1 MRLIVDARPFAG
13 PLPGGVGRVSLELT
27 DALAADNPEMEIV
40 CATTGSRQPQL
51 PTRLADRKNVKH
63 VHLKI
68 PNKIWSALSICE
80 VASLFA
86 STEKRCGK
94 ADAFFM
100 PNLGFVGRLPKNVP
114 TVLLLHDL
122 SFLIEPAW
130 FKCKQRWWHKAVK
143 AKELIRGVSKL
154 LAVSETT
161 KRDAMRLLGI
171 AEERINV
178 IPIGS
183 TISLVADSKL
193 TATPPRYCLALG
205 LGDARK
211 NTATAIEAVG
221 LLRKE
226 EGFGDFGLVLIGCEK
241 KENVISS
248 LSRNLPIGRSLGS
261 ARDDNFSWIR
271 TISHPTDSELSSLYA
286 DAAAFLYPSWYEG
299 YGLPLHEAASFG
311 VPCIASTSGALPETA
326 PTGTIFANPA
336 KPQQWVEAIKLAI
349 FIPRTPQAP
358 NPDAWRQAAAVLG
371 KSFR

>member
-1 MRLIVDARPFAG
+1 MRLIVDARPFVG
-13 PLPGGVGRVSLELT
+13 PHPGGVSRVSLELV
-27 DALAADNPEMEIV
+27 DALAADNPGMEIV

-68 PNKIWSALSICE
+68 PNKIWSALSI
-80 VASLFA
+80 VGAVSLFEQ
-86 STEKRCGK
+86 TEKRCGK

-122 SFLIEPAW
+122 SFLIEPSW
-130 FKCKQRWWHKAVK
+130 FKRKQRWWHEAVK
-143 AKELIRGVSKL
+143 AKELIRGVSRL

-171 AEERINV
+171 KEEKISV

-183 TISLVADSKL
+183 TISVATNPKP
-193 TATPPRYCLALG
+193 TTTPPRYCLALG

-211 NTATAIEAVG
+211 NTATAIEAVE

-226 EGFGDFGLVLIGCEK
+226 NGFGDLGLVLIGCEI

-248 LSRNLPIGRSLGS
+248 LSRNLPIGRSLRFG
-261 ARDDNFSWIR
+261 RDDNFI
-271 TISHPTDSELSSLYA
+271 TYLKNPTDTELSSLYA
-286 DAAAFLYPSWYEG
+286 NAAAFLYPSWYEG

-326 PTGTIFANPA
+326 PKGTIFANPA
-336 KPQQWVEAIKLAI
+336 KPQQWVEAMKLA
-349 FIPRTPQAP
+349 FSIPQTPQAP
-358 NPDAWRQAAAVLG
+358 NPAAWRQAAAVLG